1 MNLYFLSQHE
11 SKGWDTYDSVVV
23 AAENEEEARKICPA
37 GMYEWDNGWSFTS
50 SYFGDSS
57 FGTPTKK
64 KYHRSDWANDIANI
78 SVKLIGV
85 ADPTVSRGIIISSF
99 NAG

>member
-1 MNLYFLSQHE
+1 MNLYLLSQDE
-11 SKGWDTYDSVVV
+11 NKGWDTYDSVVV

-37 GMYEWDNGWSFTS
+37 GMYEWDNGWYYGHTKNRTYS
-50 SYFGDSS
+50 S
-57 FGTPTKK
+57 
-64 KYHRSDWANDIANI
+64 RSDWANDIANI

-85 ADPTVSRGIIISSF
+85 ADPTVSRRIIISSF

>member
-1 MNLYFLSQHE
+1 MNLYLLSQHE

-23 AAENEEEARKICPA
+23 AAENEEEARKICPS
-37 GMYEWDNGWSFTS
+37 GRYEWRDGW
-50 SYFGDSS
+50 YHDYL
-57 FGTPTKK
+57 PTRRYSPRK
-64 KYHRSDWANDIANI
+64 DWANDIVNI

-85 ADPTVSRGIIISSF
+85 ADPTVSRGVILASF

>member
-1 MNLYFLSQHE
+1 MNLYLLSQDE

-23 AAENEEEARKICPA
+23 AAENEEEARKICPS
-37 GMYEWDNGWSFTS
+37 GTYEWDNGWYYEHPKNRLYRS
-50 SYFGDSS
+50 
-57 FGTPTKK
+57 
-64 KYHRSDWANDIANI
+64 RSDWANDIANI

-85 ADPTVSRGIIISSF
+85 ADPTVGRGIIISSF